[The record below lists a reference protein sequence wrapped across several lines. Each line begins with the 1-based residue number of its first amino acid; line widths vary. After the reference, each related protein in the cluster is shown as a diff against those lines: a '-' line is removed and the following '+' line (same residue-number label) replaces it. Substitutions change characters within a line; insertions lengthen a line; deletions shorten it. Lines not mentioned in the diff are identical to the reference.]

1 MATPEER
8 LSRLE
13 EAIEHRATKTEIA
26 QLEIRLYRY
35 TFILL
40 TLIATL
46 VGTVA
51 LVVDRL

>member
-13 EAIEHRATKTEIA
+13 EAVEHRATKTEMA
-26 QLEIRLYRY
+26 QLEIRLHRY
-35 TFILL
+35 TFVLL

-46 VGTVA
+46 VSAVVIA
-51 LVVDRL
+51 VDRL